1 MRRRGKILMYHGWG
15 DPGANP
21 IRSIRYREAVVDFL
35 DDRRGHGHGHGHGHG
50 KGKHRHD
57 GERLTDSFLK
67 LYLVP
72 GMAHCGGGV
81 GHSTVDWLSPLVNW
95 VENGVAPGAIVGSRT
110 VSGATSTRPHCPY
123 PQEAVYQGGDANSA
137 GSYACLT
144 LD

>member
-1 MRRRGKILMYHGWG
+1 MEDKRGKAHGRKRKHG
-15 DPGANP
+15 
-21 IRSIRYREAVVDFL
+21 ETFL
-35 DDRRGHGHGHGHGHG
+35 
-50 KGKHRHD
+50 
-57 GERLTDSFLK
+57 GEKLTDKFLK

-95 VENGVAPGAIVGSRT
+95 VEKGVAPGAIVGSRT

-123 PQEAVYQGGDANSA
+123 PQEAVFTGGDANDA
-137 GSYACLT
+137 ASYACMT